1 VLTVVVHEKGGQTQ
15 RFSFKG
21 ESFSIGREDDND
33 LVLDRVNVSKH
44 HLRFQRIGGHV
55 DVIDLESTNGTYLNG
70 RKVQSPRTVR
80 RTDRVYVGDYI
91 LMLEGDDALLATPR
105 EPPVDDKKGGRRTL
119 PPTGKPEF
127 VELKVD
133 DTGLVTSA
141 QRVAAAGVESSYLD
155 GLAAQIHA
163 TLLKA
168 IPRLDP
174 LTSNDIND
182 DERKEALELIDGIL
196 ADFRDSQQI
205 EATVDIGPFRERVVR
220 EVLEWGPLG
229 DLMRDDTVREIQ
241 VVGINAVHVIRD
253 SGASERLDLRF
264 TGESALL
271 RVIQRM
277 TRKRGI
283 WSDGTNV
290 LEGIVDHGFF
300 LYALIPPHPARQLV
314 LSLRRMRTDANNLTA
329 LVQEGVLSADMRELL
344 VLALKSCRRV
354 LVCASGGVNLDR
366 FMRALIGEIPESLRV
381 ACISDSGRLGMRK
394 GWVQVRRLVEQGDK
408 LELQHVLGVL
418 LRGGLDLVISQQCGH
433 ADAAAVID
441 ALAGASRGV
450 VVSTW
455 GINTAHALSRLAALG
470 TVSGG
475 AVQGLTLSL
484 AHAIDVVVRLNSGVN
499 LESMQVLE
507 IIEPNTRA
515 DGTIEYKSLFSA
527 HKAEDG
533 TTEFKVHASVGEFL
547 RRLAD
552 QGADVPQRLIALGA
566 SAKAS

>member
-1 VLTVVVHEKGGQTQ
+1 MVLTVVVHEKGGQTQ

-21 ESFSIGREDDND
+21 DSFSIGREDDND

-44 HLRFQRIGGHV
+44 HLRFNRVDTHV
-55 DVIDLESTNGTYLNG
+55 EVVDLESTNGTYLNG
-70 RKVQSPRTVR
+70 RKVQSPRPIR

-91 LMLEGDDALLATPR
+91 LLLEGDDPALAA
-105 EPPVDDKKGGRRTL
+105 PPPGPADDKRRRTA
-119 PPTGKPEF
+119 TGSGRTGDTF
-127 VELKVD
+127 VELVSD

-141 QRVAAAGVESSYLD
+141 QRVAAAGAESSYLD
-155 GLAAQIHA
+155 GLAAQIHQ

-168 IPRLDP
+168 VPRLDP
-174 LTSNDIND
+174 QQSGDIGD
-182 DERKEALELIDGIL
+182 DERKEVIELVDGVL

-205 EATVDIGPFRERVVR
+205 EATVDVGPFRERILR
-220 EVLEWGPLG
+220 ELLEWGPLG

-241 VVGINAVHVIRD
+241 VVGTNPLHVIRD
-253 SGASERLDLRF
+253 GGQHERLELRF
-264 TGESALL
+264 TGDGALR

-277 TRKRGI
+277 TRKRGL
-283 WSDGTNV
+283 WNEASNV
-290 LEGIVDHGFF
+290 LEGIVDHGFY
-300 LYALIPPHPARQLV
+300 LYALLPPHPARQLV

-344 VLALKSCRRV
+344 VLVLRACRRV

-366 FMRALIGEIPESLRV
+366 FTRALIGEIPDSLRV
-381 ACISDSGRLGMRK
+381 ACISDSGRLGSNRK
-394 GWVQVRRLVEQGDK
+394 GWVQVRRLTEADDRVE
-408 LELQHVLGVL
+408 LEHVLNVL

-433 ADAAAVID
+433 RDAAAVID

-450 VVSTW
+450 VVSLW

-484 AHAIDVVVRLNSGVN
+484 AHAIDIVVRLNSGVN
-499 LESMQVLE
+499 QESMQVLE
-507 IIEPNTRA
+507 IVEPNTRA
-515 DGTIEYKSLFSA
+515 DGTIEYRPLFSA
-527 HKAEDG
+527 SRAEDG
-533 TTEFKVHASVGEFL
+533 TTEFKSMPNASDFL

-552 QGADVPQRLIALGA
+552 QGTEVPARLL
-566 SAKAS
+566 SL

>member
-1 VLTVVVHEKGGQTQ
+1 MLTVVVHEKGGQTQ

-220 EVLEWGPLG
+220 EALEWGPLG

-253 SGASERLDLRF
+253 SGAPERLELRF

-533 TTEFKVHASVGEFL
+533 TTEFKVHASVGAFL

>member
-1 VLTVVVHEKGGQTQ
+1 MLTVVVHEKGGQTQ

-533 TTEFKVHASVGEFL
+533 TTEFKVHGNIGAFL

-552 QGADVPQRLIALGA
+552 QGADVPQRLTSLGA
-566 SAKAS
+566 VTPAS

>member
-1 VLTVVVHEKGGQTQ
+1 
-15 RFSFKG
+15 
-21 ESFSIGREDDND
+21 
-33 LVLDRVNVSKH
+33 
-44 HLRFQRIGGHV
+44 
-55 DVIDLESTNGTYLNG
+55 
-70 RKVQSPRTVR
+70 
-80 RTDRVYVGDYI
+80 
-91 LMLEGDDALLATPR
+91 
-105 EPPVDDKKGGRRTL
+105 
-119 PPTGKPEF
+119 
-127 VELKVD
+127 
-133 DTGLVTSA
+133 
-141 QRVAAAGVESSYLD
+141 
-155 GLAAQIHA
+155 
-163 TLLKA
+163 
-168 IPRLDP
+168 
-174 LTSNDIND
+174 
-182 DERKEALELIDGIL
+182 
-196 ADFRDSQQI
+196 
-205 EATVDIGPFRERVVR
+205 
-220 EVLEWGPLG
+220 
-229 DLMRDDTVREIQ
+229 MRDDTVREIQ
-241 VVGINAVHVIRD
+241 VVGVNAVHVIRD
-253 SGASERLDLRF
+253 SGAPERLELRF
-264 TGESALL
+264 TGEAALL

-277 TRKRGI
+277 TRKRGL
-283 WSDGTNV
+283 WTEGTNV

-366 FMRALIGEIPESLRV
+366 FMRALIGEIPDSLRV

-533 TTEFKVHASVGEFL
+533 TTEFKVHGNIGEFL

-552 QGADVPQRLIALGA
+552 QGADVPQRLTSLGA
-566 SAKAS
+566 VTPAS